1 MQVYLADFGL
11 ARKYVMEGVHKTYK
25 EEPAKAHD
33 GTKEFTSIDA
43 HKGFY
48 CCSLRQSLI
57 SIFDSPY
64 FIVLDSP
71 KSYIVLLYSF
81 SPFSPKN
88 ETFCFHIS
96 GDCK

>member
-1 MQVYLADFGL
+1 MLSTIPVKLSTIPVKLSTIPVKLSTISRQVYLADFGL

-48 CCSLRQSLI
+48 
-57 SIFDSPY
+57 FY
-64 FIVLDSP
+64 
-71 KSYIVLLYSF
+71 YGSF
-81 SPFSPKN
+81 
-88 ETFCFHIS
+88 
-96 GDCK
+96 